1 MTAIP
6 IVPLQLSL
14 KSMVLLRQIFLSI
27 MIRVSPSV
35 APFKCFMSWH
45 VYVLEMIAPPVR
57 SVTPRPGD
65 GEGSVGGVRVG
76 ETRHRRH
83 QRGTNSS
90 QVDHGWLDCPG
101 RGMGR
106 G

>member
-1 MTAIP
+1 MVIVIVVLPMASIG

-14 KSMVLLRQIFLSI
+14 KSMVLLRQVFLPI

-45 VYVLEMIAPPVR
+45 VYVLEMIVPPYDP
-57 SVTPRPGD
+57 S
-65 GEGSVGGVRVG
+65 
-76 ETRHRRH
+76 
-83 QRGTNSS
+83 
-90 QVDHGWLDCPG
+90 LPG

-106 G
+106 GPAAPPWGWGKHDTVATTWHK